1 MRSPVR
7 KIGLLIL
14 AIIILPVLIFS
25 VFEIGRLRQNEKD
38 IQDIYMNQLDA
49 ILYSI
54 NQYSDDVLSNLANR
68 IENSQSEPEELNRL
82 ITEARAVKS
91 LLQFD
96 DKLQFIECLPD
107 TTCNSLPVEYIST
120 RLSESDSTLKRIL
133 TYFRGSYRKIEII
146 WQPDRMEQWITFIT
160 KNDDA
165 VFVNLLIIDP
175 EKFIGQVLDPKIQ
188 EIARAKFNIA
198 AYRIG
203 NPDPV
208 YASTK
213 QNNGTNITE
222 KRPFWLFKNYEMGIE
237 MKDRTIAELAS
248 ERTKKNLIV
257 IILLDVMLLAGAWL
271 IFRNIRKQLELSQ
284 LKSDFVSNVSH
295 EIRTP
300 LALISMYVETLE
312 MGRIKS
318 PEKINEYH
326 NVILNETSRL
336 SAMVNRILS
345 FSQIENK
352 KRKFSPEQ
360 CDISEIAAKAISG
373 FRYSMENTGFNF
385 SFEPENDLPSIFVDR
400 EAITDAVI
408 NLIDNAM
415 KYSGENKDIAV
426 RTGLDTQFAWI
437 EVEDHGIGISDK
449 NQKYIFDKFF
459 RVTERNLANKIKGS
473 GLGLAIVK
481 YIMEAHQGHIEVKS
495 SPGAG
500 SRFRLLFPVK

>member
-68 IENSQSEPEELNRL
+68 IENGQDEPGAVNRL
-82 ITEARAVKS
+82 IKETSSIKS
-91 LLQFD
+91 LLQFN
-96 DKLQFIECLPD
+96 DKLEYIACMPD
-107 TTCNSLPVEYIST
+107 TPCYSMPIDYISA
-120 RLSESDSTLKRIL
+120 RLSVSDSTVRRLL
-133 TYFRGSYRKIEII
+133 TYFRGGYRKIEII
-146 WQPDRMEQWITFIT
+146 GQPDKSEQWITFIT
-160 KNDDA
+160 ETNED
-165 VFVNLLIIDP
+165 VIVNLLIIDP

-188 EIARAKFNIA
+188 EVARAKFNIA

-203 NPDPV
+203 EPDPV
-208 YASTK
+208 YLSAK
-213 QNNGTNITE
+213 QSQGATINE
-222 KRPFWLFKNYEMGIE
+222 KRPFWLFRNYEMGIE
-237 MKDRTIAELAS
+237 LRDRTIAELAS
-248 ERTKKNLIV
+248 DRMKKNLIV
-257 IILLDVMLLAGAWL
+257 ILILDLMLLSGAWL

-300 LALISMYVETLE
+300 LALISMYVETIE

-318 PEKINEYH
+318 PEKIREYH
-326 NVILNETSRL
+326 NVILNETTRL

-352 KRKFSPEQ
+352 KRKYSPEI
-360 CDISEIAAKAISG
+360 CDISDIAAKAMSG
-373 FRYSMENTGFNF
+373 FRYNMENTGFKFN
-385 SFEPENDLPSIFVDR
+385 FEPVNDLPNILADR

-408 NLIDNAM
+408 NLIDNAI
-415 KYSGENKDIAV
+415 KYSGENKEIAV
-426 RTGLDTQFAWI
+426 KTGLDTQYTWI

-459 RVTERNLANKIKGS
+459 RVTEKNLANKVKGS

-481 YIMEAHQGHIEVKS
+481 HIMEAHQGLIEVKS
-495 SPGAG
+495 TPGEG
-500 SRFRLLFPVK
+500 SKFRLLFPVK